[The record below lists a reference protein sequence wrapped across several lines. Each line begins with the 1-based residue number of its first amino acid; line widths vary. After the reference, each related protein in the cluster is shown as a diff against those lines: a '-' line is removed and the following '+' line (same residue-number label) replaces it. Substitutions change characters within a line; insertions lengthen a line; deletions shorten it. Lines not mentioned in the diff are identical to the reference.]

1 MESMELPLFKRAD
14 FWEESWQEERR
25 QSLYGRRRPDRDG
38 TGYWNRRAGH
48 FARLAGGE
56 EGKQRVARI
65 LHWLG
70 HHGGLDRDLEILD
83 IGCGT
88 GNYALPLARRAR
100 RVVALD
106 PAEEMLALLKER
118 AAKEGVTNIEAVQM
132 TWEDVD
138 LDKQGWRGRFDLVLA
153 IMSPGIK
160 DTDTLKKMI
169 AASSNACLL
178 AGHLHQEI
186 SGREELWRK
195 LVGGEMPAIPA
206 DVLYI
211 FHILYAWGYC
221 PSLEVERIVSTREM
235 EPEQAVEEF
244 EIFFYPHLELTPSV
258 RRTIIDYVQSRLVN
272 GRYLSRRDMTVG
284 YLFWG
289 LNLH

>member
-1 MESMELPLFKRAD
+1 MVNAETPLFQQTD
-14 FWEESWQEERR
+14 FWEKAWQEERR
-25 QSLYGRRRPDRDG
+25 RSLYGRRRADRDG
-38 TGYWNRRAGH
+38 IAYWNRRAGH
-48 FARLAGGE
+48 FSRMAGAE
-56 EGKQRVARI
+56 EGKRRAAKI
-65 LHWLG
+65 IHYLS
-70 HHGGLDRDLEILD
+70 HHGGLERELEILD
-83 IGCGT
+83 IGCGP
-88 GNYALPLARRAR
+88 GNYALPLASRAR

-106 PAEEMLALLKER
+106 PAGEMLALLKER

-138 LDKQGWRGRFDLVLA
+138 LDEQGWRGRFDLVLA
-153 IMSPGIK
+153 LMSPGIK

-169 AASSNACLL
+169 AASRDACLL
-178 AGHLHQEI
+178 AGHLRQEI

-195 LVGGEMPAIPA
+195 LIGGEMPAIPA

-221 PSLEVERIVSTREM
+221 PSLEVERIVNTREM
-235 EPEQAVEEF
+235 EPEQAVEEL
-244 EIFFYPHLELTPSV
+244 EIFFYPHLELTSSV

-289 LNLH
+289 VNLH